1 MSELIRKRAA
11 VVGVNYPA
19 GIASGNIGRVFGQTG
34 FFQVE
39 LALFVHFLPVGTFVE
54 KLGRRF
60 ALGDNVVV
68 NGAPGFVVALDI
80 IGIVRAEL
88 NNGILMT
95 DAVLVTFITF
105 GFAFFGVLIGIGGG
119 GFVTAVRQKTNCCL
133 GTESLQH

>member
-1 MSELIRKRAA
+1 MPKLIRKRTM

-19 GIASGNIGRVFGQTG
+19 GIAGGNIGRIFGHAG

-39 LALFVHFLPVGTFVE
+39 LAFFVHFLPVGAFVE

-80 IGIVRAEL
+80 IGIVRTEL

-95 DAVLVTFITF
+95 NTVLKTLVTF
-105 GFAFFGVLIGIGGG
+105 GFAFFGVLIGIRSG
-119 GFVTAVRQKTNCCL
+119 GFVAAVRQKTNGTL
-133 GTESLQH
+133 GRKRK